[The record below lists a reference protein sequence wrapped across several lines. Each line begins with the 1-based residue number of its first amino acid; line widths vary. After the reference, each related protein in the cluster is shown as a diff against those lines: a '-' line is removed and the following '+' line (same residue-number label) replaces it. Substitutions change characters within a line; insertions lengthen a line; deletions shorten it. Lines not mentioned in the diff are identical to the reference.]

1 MAEGKGTEMQP
12 DIAANNAVLKQ
23 LFLKSIGIAL
33 FLFVFFQGLQ
43 YILGAAGALNYN
55 ITSII
60 FLNNID
66 FEVDAYGWRS
76 YGAVILAYTSGLGVT
91 FAIGILAY
99 AVYKISWAFV
109 KPDIAFVAGWIHLV
123 SFLFAFADMASGQIM
138 RKGPFYGFNFL
149 FHKYQISE
157 NFHFAV
163 TGFSIIG
170 LYITGGLASYRFL
183 RALPSV
189 DLIIDYGNKVLTG
202 RLLVVPI
209 FISVVLLGTSYN
221 IIGGLGLR
229 FTVNLIF
236 IASSVLVGW
245 LVSDRFKDITLA
257 KTYPKGNPYLW
268 IVAALL
274 TFGLA
279 IVIFGGGYQ
288 FN

>member
-1 MAEGKGTEMQP
+1 MAEGKSNELQT
-12 DIAANNAVLKQ
+12 DIAANNAVLQQ

-43 YILGAAGALNYN
+43 YVVGAAGALNYN

-66 FEVDAYGWRS
+66 FEVDAYGWKN
-76 YGAVILAYTSGLGVT
+76 YGAVILAYTGGLAAT
-91 FAIGILAY
+91 FTIGIFAY
-99 AVYKISWAFV
+99 AIYRVAWAFV
-109 KPDIAFVAGWIHLV
+109 KPDIAFVSGWVHLI
-123 SFLFAFADMASGQIM
+123 SFLYAFADMTSGQIM
-138 RKGPFYGFNFL
+138 RKGPFFGFNFL

-170 LYITGGLASYRFL
+170 LYVTGGLAAYRFL

-202 RLLVVPI
+202 RLLVVPV
-209 FISVVLLGTSYN
+209 FISVMLLGITYN

-268 IVAALL
+268 IVAAVL

-279 IVIFGGGYQ
+279 LVMFGGGYS

>member
-33 FLFVFFQGLQ
+33 FLFVFIHGLQ
-43 YILGAAGALNYN
+43 FIIGAAGALKYD
-55 ITSII
+55 ITSTI
-60 FLNNID
+60 FLNSID

-76 YGAVILAYTSGLGVT
+76 YGAVILAYTGGLAVI

-99 AVYKISWAFV
+99 AIYRIAWTFV
-109 KPDIAFVAGWIHLV
+109 KTEIAFVAGWVHLV
-123 SFLFAFADMASGQIM
+123 CFLYVFADMASGQIM
-138 RKGPFYGFNFL
+138 RKGPFFGFNFL

-157 NFHFAV
+157 NFHFVV
-163 TGFSIIG
+163 TGFSIIS
-170 LYITGGLASYRFL
+170 LYVTGGLAAYRFL
-183 RALPSV
+183 RAMPSV

-202 RLLVVPI
+202 RLLVVPV

-236 IASSVLVGW
+236 IASSVIVGW